1 MTDGKPQCGS
11 VRHRLARRSVS
22 RWTAAL
28 LLGLFPGIVDAQTSG
43 TPAQQT
49 PAAQSARAG
58 AVANSE
64 SAGPGAESEKH
75 VRGSRRREAAKAYLD
90 ASKLFL
96 ASRFEEARIG
106 FERAARL
113 DPTNS
118 NYAQAAQ
125 VALSH
130 EVTTLLQTSA
140 KDRLLGD
147 QAAARAT
154 LLRAYELEPKNFEVS
169 EHLDQLGADVAR
181 AQHRPLY
188 ENVQEK
194 LGGPVA
200 IEYAP
205 GPRSFHIRA
214 AERDAIEQVFKAYG
228 VEAMI
233 DQSVGAEM
241 VRLDLGEASFQEA
254 MRALGM
260 ATDSFYVPLD
270 AHRVLV
276 ARDTPENRQR
286 FMRLSLE
293 TIYLPGLSSDA
304 MTEVTNLARNIF
316 GAEEVGSDPVGGR
329 LVVRAPQVDLDAFNA
344 TMRQLLDGTS
354 QVMLEVK
361 LIQIAH
367 THATNIGVTPPQ
379 AITAFNVYAEEQAI
393 LNQNQALVQQI
404 ISSGLAA
411 PGDTLAILG
420 ILLASG
426 QVSSPLLSQGFALF
440 GGGLTQSALS
450 PGPAT
455 ANFALNSSDS
465 RELDD
470 VELRLGDDQDGTL
483 KLGTRYPI
491 ETSSY
496 SSLSPTIPTIPGL
509 TSPGSSSGLGSLL
522 SQLTGAIPTIPQV
535 QYQDIGLSL
544 KVHPRMM
551 RSGSVAL
558 SLDLTLD
565 SLAGQSVNGVP
576 VLNNRSY
583 SGVVMLKQGSAAVVL
598 GDIDVSESRALTG
611 TPGLTDLPG
620 MNNVTDKN
628 LQQNYATLLIVI
640 TPRVVR
646 GTQAAGHSQ
655 MFRVVGTHPAP

>member
-1 MTDGKPQCGS
+1 MTAGKLQCAR
-11 VRHRLARRSVS
+11 VRHHLAQRQVS

-28 LLGLFPGIVDAQTSG
+28 LLGIFPGIVDGQASG
-43 TPAQQT
+43 IAAKQ
-49 PAAQSARAG
+49 PAATPGAHAS
-58 AVANSE
+58 AVASAK
-64 SAGPGAESEKH
+64 SAGTGDESEGH
-75 VRGSRRREAAKAYLD
+75 VRGSKRREAAKAYLE

-96 ASRFEEARIG
+96 ATKFEEARIG
-106 FERAARL
+106 FERAAQL

-125 VALSH
+125 VARSH
-130 EVTTLLQTSA
+130 EVTALLQISA
-140 KDRLLGD
+140 KDRLEGD
-147 QAAARAT
+147 YAGARAA
-154 LLRAYELEPKNFEVS
+154 LLRAYDLEPKNFEVS

-188 ENVQEK
+188 EDVQDK

-214 AERDAIEQVFKAYG
+214 SERDAIQQVFKAYG
-228 VEAMI
+228 VEAMV
-233 DQSVGAEM
+233 DQSVGAES
-241 VRLDLGEASFQEA
+241 VRLDMGEASFQEA

-260 ATDSFYVPLD
+260 ATDSFYIPLD

-293 TIYLPGLSSDA
+293 TIYLPGLSSDT

-316 GAEEVGSDPVGGR
+316 GAEEVGSDPAGGR
-329 LVVRAPQVDLDAFNA
+329 MVVRAPQVDLDAFNA
-344 TMRQLLDGTS
+344 TMRQLMDGTS
-354 QVMLEVK
+354 QIMLEVK
-361 LIQIAH
+361 LIQVAH
-367 THATNIGVTPPQ
+367 THSTNTGVTPPQ
-379 AITAFNVYAEEQAI
+379 AITAFNVYAEEQSI

-440 GGGLTQSALS
+440 GGGITQSALS

-470 VELRLGDDQDGTL
+470 VELRLGDNQDGTL

-496 SSLSPTIPTIPGL
+496 SSLSPTIPSIPGL
-509 TSPGSSSGLGSLL
+509 TSPGSSGGLGGLL
-522 SQLTGAIPTIPQV
+522 SQLTGSIPTIPQV

-544 KVHPRMM
+544 KVHPRLM

-558 SLDLTLD
+558 GLDLTLD

-583 SGVVMLKQGSAAVVL
+583 SGVVMLKQGSAAVVV
-598 GDIDVSESRALTG
+598 GDVDESESRALTG
-611 TPGLTDLPG
+611 TPGLSDLPG

-628 LQQNYATLLIVI
+628 LQQNYATLLMVI

-655 MFRVVGTHPAP
+655 MFRVVGTHPGR

>member
-1 MTDGKPQCGS
+1 MTAGKLQCGS
-11 VRHRLARRSVS
+11 VRRRLARRSVR

-28 LLGLFPGIVDAQTSG
+28 LLGIFPGIVDGQATG
-43 TPAQQT
+43 TPAQQP
-49 PAAQSARAG
+49 PATQSAHAG
-58 AVANSE
+58 AVANSR
-64 SAGPGAESEKH
+64 SAGSGAESDKH
-75 VRGSRRREAAKAYLD
+75 VRGSKRREAAKAYLD

-96 ASRFEEARIG
+96 ASKFEEARIG

-125 VALSH
+125 VARSH
-130 EVTTLLQTSA
+130 EVTVLLQTSA
-140 KDRLLGD
+140 KDRLLGE
-147 QAAARAT
+147 QAAARAA
-154 LLRAYELEPKNFEVS
+154 LLRAYELDPTNFEVS
-169 EHLDQLGADVAR
+169 EHLDQLGADAAR
-181 AQHRPLY
+181 GQHRLY
-188 ENVQEK
+188 EDVQDK

-205 GPRSFHIRA
+205 GPRSFHVRA
-214 AERDAIEQVFKAYG
+214 SEREAIQQVFRAYG
-228 VEAMI
+228 VEAMV
-233 DQSVGAEM
+233 DQSVGAET

-293 TIYLPGLSSDA
+293 TMYLPGLSSDT

-329 LVVRAPQVDLDAFNA
+329 LVVRAPEVDLEAFNA

-367 THATNIGVTPPQ
+367 THGTNIGVTPPQ

-440 GGGLTQSALS
+440 GGGITQSALS

-470 VELRLGDDQDGTL
+470 VELRLGDNQDGTL

-544 KVHPRMM
+544 KVHPRVM

-583 SGVVMLKQGSAAVVL
+583 SGVVMLKQGSAAVVV
-598 GDIDVSESRALTG
+598 GDVDESESRALTG
-611 TPGLTDLPG
+611 TPGLSDLPG